1 MHGRAIPD
9 TLQHELLLP
18 HEVVGRLYASGL
30 IHLLA
35 GDADE
40 SCLWNDVL
48 YLALHSSAE
57 ATLTQAMQTNLD

>member
-9 TLQHELLLP
+9 TLQHEMLF
-18 HEVVGRLYASGL
+18 GRLYASGL